1 MAILYDHDTQ
11 PRPDNKPSENG
22 SANMGALAPIHTLE
36 LKVKAPPKPE
46 PYRPANAGRLALRP
60 DRTIIRHLTIQCL
73 NEGIT
78 LTHWFEREALAYL
91 KKNAPTD
98 KTMGAQAPQIDR
110 LTKIIDLNPSSISNI
125 FKFWVGAFNSCRH
138 GFKPFREAE
147 WTSRDRTTAEFFSDI
162 RIEIVEL
169 AMITVLDRWRHS
181 TRSVRSLAFFRE
193 EILAQDVD
201 YTDTDT
207 VNIVVRLHHERAKLA
222 KLLRV
227 QPPPVTPEH
236 AKTLKMIN
244 STLDDKRKL

>member
-1 MAILYDHDTQ
+1 
-11 PRPDNKPSENG
+11 
-22 SANMGALAPIHTLE
+22 
-36 LKVKAPPKPE
+36 
-46 PYRPANAGRLALRP
+46 
-60 DRTIIRHLTIQCL
+60 
-73 NEGIT
+73 
-78 LTHWFEREALAYL
+78 
-91 KKNAPTD
+91 
-98 KTMGAQAPQIDR
+98 
-110 LTKIIDLNPSSISNI
+110 
-125 FKFWVGAFNSCRH
+125 
-138 GFKPFREAE
+138 
-147 WTSRDRTTAEFFSDI
+147 
-162 RIEIVEL
+162 
-169 AMITVLDRWRHS
+169 MITVLDRWRHS